1 MASIKSYSS
10 SAPNLVSSTSDGQS
24 PQQGL
29 RRRHNF
35 GDRMYKLSPEETPFF
50 AYLSAVGKAPTDDP
64 VFRVLEDRAPTKW
77 ADRSFSIVAQSSAH
91 AGDAITFES
100 DANGDWKHTPNGG
113 SATSNL
119 PVSAAA
125 AGEILVGML
134 VQAVSL
140 SNGSNTGDNAGA
152 ASSEQPYQIT
162 GRVSAVSVNG
172 ASSYVQVKTVENS
185 NGADV
190 VHDGIGGAV
199 CQVIGSAFAEGTNAP
214 ESFGYDMD
222 DTYGYTQ
229 IFKTS
234 AFMSNTARATALR
247 GYASEWDRIWS
258 LKLREHKV
266 DIERAM
272 LFNNKARV
280 DDVQYT
286 DGIIGNIIKSGVTWQ
301 STDAT
306 DLAYES
312 KKPYIRVV
320 DLDAT
325 EATYDRFLSDFE
337 IIFAPERGGASEKFC
352 MASMPVVTYLNKLK
366 GGFMEGSTNAR
377 YTYNLDFSAVDGGL
391 GHKVMKID
399 TVHGALSVVKNPLLK
414 GIGSS
419 MMVGV
424 DLGSVSYRPLVG
436 NGLNRDTYIETNIQT
451 PGEDSRKDQIL
462 TEAGLEICLP
472 ESHFLYQFVD
482 DGKTI

>member
-10 SAPNLVSSTSDGQS
+10 SAPNLVSGSSSITGQ
-24 PQQGL
+24 PDQGQ

-77 ADRSFSIVAQSSAH
+77 ADRSFSIVAQSGAH

-119 PVSAAA
+119 PCSAAA
-125 AGEILVGML
+125 AGELLVGML

-162 GRVSAVSVNG
+162 GRIAAVSVNG
-172 ASSYVQVKTVENS
+172 SSSYVQVKTVENS

-286 DGIIGNIIKSGVTWQ
+286 DGIIGHVIKSGVAWT
-301 STDAT
+301 TDDSDISYA
-306 DLAYES
+306 S

-320 DLDAT
+320 DLNAT

-366 GGFMEGSTNAR
+366 GGFMDGSTNSR

-482 DGKTI
+482 GGKTI